1 MPSNGPRSRT
11 GVSTEG
17 AIAFFLPS
25 LGGGGAE
32 RVVVNLAQGISERGI
47 RVDLVL
53 AAAEGPLLD
62 QVPPAVRVVDLR
74 APRVLRSLVPLAGYL
89 RRERPRVL
97 VSSMG
102 HANLIAIW
110 AAKLAGGVAPLV
122 VTEHNTL
129 SQETQ
134 RQSRL
139 VGRLWPHLLGTFYPW
154 ATTVVAVSRG
164 AADDLARTAGLPR
177 DRIEVVYNPV
187 ITPAMLALARQAPDH
202 PWLAP
207 GQPPVILGAG
217 RLTGQKDFLTL
228 VRAFAEVRR
237 RRPAR
242 LVILGEGPER
252 PAIEA
257 LIRELGVAE
266 DVALPGFH
274 ENALAYMAGSAV
286 FVLSSAWEGLPTVL
300 IEALAA
306 GTRVVSTDCPSG
318 PREILQDGRLGALVP
333 VGNAAALAEATLEA
347 LEQPAGAIPT
357 DALLPFTREASVD
370 HYLRVIETAAPAH
383 VHRPPASTSDPGVP
397 ALSTNSTGTPPRDA

>member
-1 MPSNGPRSRT
+1 M
-11 GVSTEG
+11 STEG
-17 AIAFFLPS
+17 AIAFYLPS
-25 LGGGGAE
+25 LCGGGAE
-32 RVVVNLAQGISERGI
+32 RVVVNLAQGITERGI

-62 QVPPAVRVVDLR
+62 QVPPTVRIVDLH
-74 APRVLRSLVPLAGYL
+74 APRVLRSLAPLARYL

-97 VSSMG
+97 VSAMG

-110 AAKLAGGVAPLV
+110 AAKLAGGVAPLI

-134 RQSRL
+134 RQSRV
-139 VGRLWPHLLGTFYPW
+139 VGRLWPHLLRTFYPW
-154 ATTVVAVSRG
+154 ATTIVAVSRG

-177 DRIEVVYNPV
+177 DGIEVVYNPV

-207 GQPPVILGAG
+207 GQPPVVLGAG

-242 LVILGEGPER
+242 LIILGEGPDR

-257 LIRELGVAE
+257 LVRELGVGA
-266 DVALPGFH
+266 DVALPGFQ

-333 VGNAAALAEATLEA
+333 VGDAAALAAATLEA
-347 LEQPAGAIPT
+347 LERSRGAIPT

-370 HYLRVIETAAPAH
+370 HYLRVIESAAPAH
-383 VHRPPASTSDPGVP
+383 VHCPPASASNPGVP

>member
-1 MPSNGPRSRT
+1 M
-11 GVSTEG
+11 STDG

-25 LGGGGAE
+25 LVGGGAE
-32 RVVVNLAQGISERGI
+32 RVVVNLAQGITERGI

-62 QVPPAVRVVDLR
+62 QLPPTVRVVDLR
-74 APRVLRSLVPLAGYL
+74 ARRVLRGLVPLAGYL

-110 AAKLAGGVAPLV
+110 AARLAGGVAPLI

-134 RQSRL
+134 RQRRL
-139 VGRLWPHLLGTFYPW
+139 VGMLWPRLLRTFYPW
-154 ATTVVAVSRG
+154 ATRVVAVSRG

-187 ITPAMLALARQAPDH
+187 ITPAMLALAQQAPDH

-207 GQPPVILGAG
+207 GQPPVILGVG
-217 RLTGQKDFLTL
+217 RLTGQKDFSTL

-242 LVILGEGPER
+242 LIILGEGPDR
-252 PAIEA
+252 TAIEA
-257 LIRELGVAE
+257 QTRELGVAD
-266 DVALPGFH
+266 DVALPGFQ
-274 ENALAYMAGSAV
+274 ENALAYMASSAV

-333 VGNAAALAEATLEA
+333 VGDAAALAAAMLEA
-347 LEQPAGAIPT
+347 LERPADAIPT
-357 DALLPFTREASVD
+357 DALLPFTRDASVD
-370 HYLRVIETAAPAH
+370 HYLRVIENAAPAH
-383 VHRPPASTSDPGVP
+383 GHRLPASGAQSGRAP
-397 ALSTNSTGTPPRDA
+397 ALHQSDRNAAS

>member
-1 MPSNGPRSRT
+1 M
-11 GVSTEG
+11 STEG
-17 AIAFFLPS
+17 AIAFYLPS
-25 LGGGGAE
+25 LCGGGAE
-32 RVVVNLAQGISERGI
+32 RVVVNLAQGITERGI
-47 RVDLVL
+47 GVDLVL

-62 QVPPAVRVVDLR
+62 QVPPTVRIVDLH
-74 APRVLRSLVPLAGYL
+74 APRVLRSLAPLAGYL
-89 RRERPRVL
+89 RQERPRVL

-110 AAKLAGGVAPLV
+110 AAKLAGGVAPLI

-139 VGRLWPHLLGTFYPW
+139 VGKLWPHLLRTFYPW
-154 ATTVVAVSRG
+154 ATTIVAVSRG

-177 DRIEVVYNPV
+177 GRIEVVYNPV

-242 LVILGEGPER
+242 LVILGEGPDR

-257 LIRELGVAE
+257 LVRDLDVVD
-266 DVALPGFH
+266 DVALPGFQ

-333 VGNAAALAEATLEA
+333 VGDAAALAAATLEA
-347 LEQPAGAIPT
+347 LERPASALPT

-370 HYLRVIETAAPAH
+370 HYLRVIESAAPSHA
-383 VHRPPASTSDPGVP
+383 HRPPANASNPGVP